1 MKKRKLKLK
10 KDNFLILILST
21 ILIVSTI
28 NIILFLVDIKTNNG
42 DNKKIIKDVTLDN
55 KHIDKNNNKKNDNNS
70 KEIDFNKLLSIN
82 EDTKGWI
89 KYNNDKINYPIV
101 QSNDNS
107 YYLKKS
113 FNGKTNQSGTIFM
126 DYRNKSFSDKN
137 VVIFG
142 HAMTDG
148 SMFGS
153 LKDVFKK
160 DFFNNKENNY
170 IKIIDTNNQKFTYQ
184 IFSYYIIEKEEYYIT
199 TSFNN
204 DSSFNKFINTIS
216 KRSYKN
222 FKIKVTKDDNILTL
236 STCSGTGNTTKRKVV
251 HAKLIKNNYQ

>member
-10 KDNFLILILST
+10 KDNFLILILNT

-222 FKIKVTKDDNILTL
+222 FKIKVTKNDNILTL

-251 HAKLIKNNYQ
+251 HAKLIENNYQ

>member
-10 KDNFLILILST
+10 KDNFLILILSA

-28 NIILFLVDIKTNNG
+28 DIILFLVDIKTNN
-42 DNKKIIKDVTLDN
+42 DNNKKIIEDVTIDN
-55 KHIDKNNNKKNDNNS
+55 KHIDKNNNKKNNNN
-70 KEIDFNKLLSIN
+70 KEINFNKLLSIN

-113 FNGKTNQSGTIFM
+113 FDGKTNQSGTIFM
-126 DYRNKSFSDKN
+126 DYRNKSFNDKN

-160 DFFNNKENNY
+160 GFFDNKENNY
-170 IKIIDTNNQKFTYQ
+170 IKVIDTDNQKFTYQ

-199 TSFNN
+199 TSFDN
-204 DSSFNKFINTIS
+204 DSS
-216 KRSYKN
+216 
-222 FKIKVTKDDNILTL
+222 L

-251 HAKLIKNNYQ
+251 HAKLIKNNVT